1 MIKIKIQSISD
12 VITNSSTEV
21 FIVYDS
27 SNIDSIKNIVNAILA
42 IDSSYTFDDLFTL
55 KMIVSEHAIDKMYR
69 EWDNYF
75 PGKTK
80 PDSEEDFVNYIDS
93 LSDSELYT
101 MEDNWIDSDR
111 STYYWEY
118 DTFYEGYQVN
128 IKEGVEKSDKL
139 QTAVNAISSLDS
151 IFSID
156 YSCE

>member
-1 MIKIKIQSISD
+1 MVIKVQSISD
-12 VITNSSTEV
+12 LITNSSTEV
-21 FIVYDS
+21 FVVYDS
-27 SNIDSIKNIVNAILA
+27 TNIDSIKNIVNAILA
-42 IDSSYTFDDLFTL
+42 IDSSYTFDDLFTI
-55 KMIVSEHAIDKMYR
+55 KMIVSEHAIYKMYE
-69 EWDNYF
+69 EWDDYF

-80 PDSEEDFVNYIDS
+80 PDSEEDFINYIDT

-101 MEDNWIDSDR
+101 MENSWINNDR

-139 QTAVNAISSLDS
+139 QKAVDAIRSLDS
-151 IFSID
+151 IFSLD

>member
-1 MIKIKIQSISD
+1 
-12 VITNSSTEV
+12 
-21 FIVYDS
+21 
-27 SNIDSIKNIVNAILA
+27 
-42 IDSSYTFDDLFTL
+42 
-55 KMIVSEHAIDKMYR
+55 MIVSEHAICKMYK

-80 PDSEEDFVNYIDS
+80 PDSEEDFINYIDT

-101 MEDNWIDSDR
+101 MENSWIKNDC

-118 DTFYEGYQVN
+118 STFYEGYQVN

-139 QTAVNAISSLDS
+139 QKAVDAIRGLDS

>member
-1 MIKIKIQSISD
+1 MVIKVQSISD
-12 VITNSSTEV
+12 LITNSSTEV
-21 FIVYDS
+21 FVVYDS
-27 SNIDSIKNIVNAILA
+27 TNVDSIKNIVNAILA
-42 IDSSYTFDDLFTL
+42 IDSSYTFDDLFTI
-55 KMIVSEHAIDKMYR
+55 KMIVSERAIDKMYR
-69 EWDNYF
+69 EWDDYF

-101 MEDNWIDSDR
+101 MEDNWIDNDR

-139 QTAVNAISSLDS
+139 QKAVDAIRSLDS
-151 IFSID
+151 IFSLD

>member
-1 MIKIKIQSISD
+1 MVIKIQSISD

-21 FIVYDS
+21 FVVYDS
-27 SNIDSIKNIVNAILA
+27 TNINSIKRIVDSILA
-42 IDSSYTFDDLFTL
+42 IDGSYTFDDLFTI
-55 KMIVSEHAIDKMYR
+55 KMIVSEHAIYKMYK

-80 PDSEEDFVNYIDS
+80 PDSEEDFINSLDS
-93 LSDSELYT
+93 LSDSELST
-101 MEDNWIDSDR
+101 IEDIWANNDC

-118 DTFYEGYQVN
+118 NTFYEGYQVN

-139 QTAVNAISSLDS
+139 QQAVDAIRSLDS

>member
-1 MIKIKIQSISD
+1 MVIKVQSISD
-12 VITNSSTEV
+12 LITNSSTEV
-21 FIVYDS
+21 FVVYDS
-27 SNIDSIKNIVNAILA
+27 TNVDSIKNVVNAILA
-42 IDSSYTFDDLFTL
+42 IDSSYTFDDLFTI
-55 KMIVSEHAIDKMYR
+55 KMIVSENAIYKMYR
-69 EWDNYF
+69 EWDDYF

-101 MEDNWIDSDR
+101 MEDNWIDNDR

-139 QTAVNAISSLDS
+139 QKAVDAIRSLDS
-151 IFSID
+151 IFSLD

>member
-1 MIKIKIQSISD
+1 MVIKVQSISD
-12 VITNSSTEV
+12 LITNSSTEV
-21 FIVYDS
+21 FVVYDS
-27 SNIDSIKNIVNAILA
+27 TNVDSIKNIVNAILA
-42 IDSSYTFDDLFTL
+42 IDSSYTFDDLFTI
-55 KMIVSEHAIDKMYR
+55 KMIVSERAIDKMYR
-69 EWDNYF
+69 EWDDYF

-93 LSDSELYT
+93 LSDSELYALENIWT
-101 MEDNWIDSDR
+101 RNDS

-139 QTAVNAISSLDS
+139 QKAVDAIRSLDS

>member
-1 MIKIKIQSISD
+1 MVIKVQSISD
-12 VITNSSTEV
+12 LITNSSTEV

-27 SNIDSIKNIVNAILA
+27 TNIDSIKNIVNAILA

-69 EWDNYF
+69 EWDDYF

-101 MEDNWIDSDR
+101 MEDNWIDNDR

-139 QTAVNAISSLDS
+139 QKAVDAIRSLDS
-151 IFSID
+151 IFSLD